1 MKAKCHRFF
10 REDVDLQKL
19 DVVTRPKVNPK
30 LDTYPKRVAQGHS
43 TVKQIQI
50 GSSIITY
57 NGSQLII
64 THFASGRISCETD
77 KDIRMLYKDSEELR
91 TIRCSG
97 ETVAYYQL

>member
-1 MKAKCHRFF
+1 MKTKYHRFF

-19 DVVTRPKVNPK
+19 DVVNRSKVNPK
-30 LDTYPKRVAQGHS
+30 LDTYPKRVAQGDLS
-43 TVKQIQI
+43 VKQIQI

-64 THFASGRISCETD
+64 THSADGRINCETD
-77 KDIRMLYKDSEELR
+77 QDIRMLYKDSEELR